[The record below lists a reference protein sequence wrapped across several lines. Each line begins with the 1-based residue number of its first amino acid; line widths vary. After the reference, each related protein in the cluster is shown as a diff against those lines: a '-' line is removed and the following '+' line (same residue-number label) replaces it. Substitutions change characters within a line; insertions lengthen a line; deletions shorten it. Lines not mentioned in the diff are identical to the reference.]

1 MTTKQHVQLPN
12 NMTKSGELSPKD
24 LLVYVTIKSFMN
36 KDSKECF
43 PSIETIVERS
53 GVSKPTVRKA
63 IEALKREEYITV
75 RTEGRRNIYKFSP
88 YKTFEPFSY
97 DFVKDKTIDANLKAY
112 IIATQQLMF
121 KDVNGYGKI
130 SYSDI
135 ELANQINLD
144 KRTVAKYNKELEDKG
159 YLTLV
164 PTNKKEFDSGLQITE
179 KIFHLDKLGQSII
192 WALNKHEEDIDT
204 LKEKSL
210 STDKDISLLIREI
223 NSIKNSME
231 DLEREKDIILEML
244 GKDISISEEIERKKN
259 KEIIL

>member
-130 SYSDI
+130 SNWTGQNAAID
-135 ELANQINLD
+135 A
-144 KRTVAKYNKELEDKG
+144 
-159 YLTLV
+159 YLTF
-164 PTNKKEFDSGLQITE
+164 NKTFGDIHNINAMVGYSYEYATGRSSALASEDFIDSALGNENLGSGKAE
-179 KIFHLDKLGQSII
+179 KTWQSSLDEECCKAFCSQSYGYC
-192 WALNKHEEDIDT
+192 A
-204 LKEKSL
+204 
-210 STDKDISLLIREI
+210 
-223 NSIKNSME
+223 
-231 DLEREKDIILEML
+231 
-244 GKDISISEEIERKKN
+244 
-259 KEIIL
+259 